1 MSSAP
6 ARQMTPARSMHV
18 RTIMVLAMRNLRRQ
32 LKRTTLTAAVMV
44 IGGALLIFSFALGDG
59 SHENWIDSGIRTS
72 TGHVTIEQPEF
83 RRSRKIEDRLA
94 TDVRVETERALA
106 SPEIAAHVVAVS
118 SRLSISGLASS
129 AAGARPAQVLAVDPV
144 AEAQFSTLDDQV
156 VEGRYLE
163 PDDRLAAY
171 IGVGLA
177 ASLELRLGSRLVVQA
192 QGTDQEIAAQLLR
205 VVGIFQNGVPE
216 VDQMVVHIP
225 LQTAGDWL
233 GSDRDVTNVGVVLT
247 GSSAVAAVTTHLEDA
262 LVDPIGRGDARVMG
276 WREANPA
283 LAAAIAI
290 DNFGN
295 YLVFGILFI
304 IIAFGIVNTVLMSV
318 LHRHREFGVLQALGL
333 TPGQTGTIVL
343 IEGLTLT
350 AVSGFIGVSLGLAA
364 TWYFFG
370 DGLDMSAMVGEE
382 MTFSGVVIDPVI
394 VPLFR
399 LARVVEVLTF
409 ILFIGA
415 VASVYPALRAA
426 KIDVAESM
434 KFER

>member
-1 MSSAP
+1 
-6 ARQMTPARSMHV
+6 MHV
-18 RTIMVLAMRNLRRQ
+18 RTIIVLAMRNLRRQ
-32 LKRTTLTAAVMV
+32 LRRTTLTATVMV

-59 SHENWIDSGIRTS
+59 THENWIDSGIRIS
-72 TGHVTIEQPEF
+72 TGHITIEQPEF
-83 RRSRKIEDRLA
+83 RLSRKLEDRLA
-94 TDVRVETERALA
+94 TTVRNQAERALA
-106 SPEIAAHVVAVS
+106 SPEIAQHVVAVS
-118 SRLSISGLASS
+118 SRLTINALASS
-129 AAGARPAQVLAVDPV
+129 AAGARPVQVLAVDPV
-144 AEAQFSTLDDQV
+144 GEAWFSTLDNQL

-192 QGTDQEIAAQLLR
+192 QDTEQEIAGQLLR
-205 VVGIFQNGVPE
+205 VVGIFRNGVPE
-216 VDQMVVHIP
+216 VDQTVVHIP
-225 LQTAGDWL
+225 LQTAGEWL
-233 GSDRDVTNVGVVLT
+233 GSERNVTNVGVVLT
-247 GSSAVAAVTTHLEDA
+247 GSSAVAAVTAHLEDTLA
-262 LVDPIGRGDARVMG
+262 DSIGRGDARVIG

-290 DNFGN
+290 DDFGN

-350 AVSGFIGVSLGLAA
+350 AVSGFIGVSLGLLA

-370 DGLDMSAMVGEE
+370 DGLDMSSLVGEE
-382 MTFSGVVIDPVI
+382 MTFSGVVIDPVM

-399 LARVVEVLTF
+399 GVRIAQVLAF

-415 VASVYPALRAA
+415 VASIYPALRAA
-426 KIDVAESM
+426 RIDVAEAM

>member
-1 MSSAP
+1 
-6 ARQMTPARSMHV
+6 MTPTPRPRSMHV
-18 RTIMVLAMRNLRRQ
+18 RTIIVLAMRNLRRQ
-32 LKRTTLTAAVMV
+32 LRRTILTAAVMV
-44 IGGALLIFSFALGDG
+44 IGGALLIFSFALSDG
-59 SHENWIDSGIRTS
+59 THEAWIDSGIRTS
-72 TGHVTIEQPEF
+72 TGHLTIEQPQF
-83 RRSRKIEDRLA
+83 RATRKIEDRLA
-94 TDVRVETERALA
+94 TNVRHETERALE
-106 SPEIAAHVVAVS
+106 SPEIAQHVVAVS
-118 SRLSISGLASS
+118 SRLSISALASS

-144 AEAQFSTLDDQV
+144 AEARFSTLDDQL

-192 QGTDQEIAAQLLR
+192 QDTDQEIAGQLLR
-205 VVGIFQNGVPE
+205 VVGIFRNGVPE
-216 VDQMVVHIP
+216 VDQAVVHIP
-225 LQTAGDWL
+225 LQTAGAWL
-233 GSDRDVTNVGVVLT
+233 GSGRDVTNVGVVLT
-247 GSSAVAAVTTHLEDA
+247 GSTAVAAVTAHLEHA

-283 LAAAIAI
+283 LAAAVAI
-290 DNFGN
+290 DSFGN
-295 YLVFGILFI
+295 YLVFGILFV

-318 LHRHREFGVLQALGL
+318 LHRRREFGVLQALGL

-343 IEGLTLT
+343 VEGLTLT
-350 AVSGFIGVSLGLAA
+350 AVSGFIGVSLGLLA

-370 DGLDMSAMVGEE
+370 DGLDMSALIGED
-382 MTFSGVVIDPVI
+382 MTFSGVVIDPVM
-394 VPLFR
+394 VPQFQLVR
-399 LARVVEVLTF
+399 IAQILTF

-415 VASVYPALRAA
+415 VASIYPALRAA